1 MNLLINGLITGAV
14 FAIAAS
20 GLVVT
25 YSTSGVFNFA
35 HGALGMLCAYVYW
48 DLRVNESHTW
58 PLLPKG
64 SWPAPLAL
72 AFVLLVF
79 APLIGALLYRVVIRG
94 LRGASEIVKLVVP
107 ISVLLATIGLANWVW
122 KPTDSHS
129 IQPFFGA
136 DHKVTVFGV
145 VLLWHDLTILFVA
158 IALAVALRVL
168 LYRTRVGVSMRA
180 VVDDLPLVE
189 LNGARPDRVSLVSW
203 MIGVALSA
211 LAGILIT
218 PFQGGSLS
226 STLLTLLVINAFAA
240 AMFGRLRSLP
250 MTFVGAVVLGFATRM
265 AFERPTGLM
274 PKSFDWGGNLRLA
287 VPMLLLFVVLLVLPQ
302 DRLRGAVA
310 SRTRERFSLPSMRAA
325 CIAGVALVV
334 VIFMLS
340 RIMAAAPLLTLGDA
354 LAAAIVILSLVLLV
368 GYAGEV
374 SLATMALAG
383 IGGTVLYHHVGHDA
397 SSRAGI
403 MAFVIAVVATA
414 LVGAVIA
421 LPALRL
427 RGLYLALA
435 TAAFSLAV
443 EQMVFKEYAAQRRIY
458 PATLI
463 LLIAF
468 GGGAVYRAFRSHRMR
483 GAVVAVVASG
493 AVVTLAATN
502 SWLQRERWSAI
513 FPNGNL
519 QVPRPSLFGI
529 DFNPQDNFLLLLA
542 GVFAV
547 LGVMMIA
554 LRRSSYGRRLTAMKN
569 SPAACATLGM
579 NVVRL
584 KLSVFM
590 ISAAIAG
597 LGGCLFAQ
605 EIGAVTSDRFSLFE
619 SMTMLMLLVVA
630 GAGYVSGGLSAGLLY
645 GAVFVTLES
654 ILAKVGDDYSALHG
668 LSAWL
673 VHFTALLPAL
683 IGIGLG
689 RNPSG
694 FLDDSFARY
703 RAMISEAKAVLVAA
717 AAAELGLWFL
727 AFGHT
732 ISNWTFA
739 IATAA
744 LLVVLPQLASVFAP
758 SAYSRGRTVDRE
770 RDATPLELV
779 GIDRAFTTDDL
790 REIDR
795 GLGLDGAL
803 DRGGARLRA

>member
-35 HGALGMLCAYVYW
+35 HGALGMLSAYVYW
-48 DLRVNESHTW
+48 DLRVNDSHTW

-64 SWPAPLAL
+64 RWSAPLAL

-79 APLIGALLYRVVIRG
+79 APLVGALLYRFVIRG
-94 LRGASEIVKLVVP
+94 LQQTSEIVKLVVP
-107 ISVLLATIGLANWVW
+107 VSVLLAAIVLANWVW

-145 VLLWHDLTILFVA
+145 VLLWHDLVILLVA
-158 IALAVALRVL
+158 VALAVGLRVL

-180 VVDDLPLVE
+180 VVDDRPLLE

-203 MIGVALSA
+203 MLGVSLSA

-240 AMFGRLRSLP
+240 AMFGRLRNLP
-250 MTFVGAVVLGFATRM
+250 LTFVGAVVLGFATRM

-274 PKSFDWGGNLRLA
+274 PKSFDWGGNFRLA
-287 VPMLLLFVVLLVLPQ
+287 VPMILLFIVLLVLPQ

-310 SRTRERFSLPSMRAA
+310 YRTRERFALPTMNNAYVAA
-325 CIAGVALVV
+325 VAFVV
-334 VIFMLS
+334 SIFLLS
-340 RIMAAAPLLTLGDA
+340 RIMAAAPLVTLSDA
-354 LAAAIVILSLVLLV
+354 LAAAIIILSLVLLV

-374 SLATMALAG
+374 SLATMAFAG
-383 IGGTVLYHHVGHDA
+383 IGGTVFFHHVGHDA
-397 SSRAGI
+397 SSRAGL
-403 MAFVIAVVATA
+403 MAFVIAAVATA

-443 EQMVFKEYAAQRRIY
+443 EQMMFKEYVAQRRIY

-463 LLIAF
+463 LLVAV
-468 GGGAVYRAFRSHRMR
+468 GVGAVYRGFSSHRAR
-483 GAVVAVVASG
+483 GVLIATIGSG
-493 AVVTLAATN
+493 AVIALAASN
-502 SWLQRERWSAI
+502 SWLQQERWSPI
-513 FPNGNL
+513 CPNGDL
-519 QVPRPSLFGI
+519 QVPRPRLFGV
-529 DFNPQDNFLLLLA
+529 DFDPQRNFLLLLA
-542 GVFAV
+542 VVFAV
-547 LGVMMIA
+547 LGVFMIA
-554 LRRSSYGRRLTAMKN
+554 LRRSGYGRRLTAMKN

-590 ISAAIAG
+590 MSAAIAG

-605 EIGAVTSDRFSLFE
+605 EIGAVTADRFSLFE

-645 GAVFVTLES
+645 GAIFVALES
-654 ILAKVGDDYSALHG
+654 VIGKIGDQYTAFQG
-668 LSAWL
+668 ISAWL

-694 FLDDSFARY
+694 FLSDSFARY
-703 RAMISEAKAVLVAA
+703 RPMIDEVRSVLVAGVGV
-717 AAAELGLWFL
+717 ELVVWFL
-727 AFGHT
+727 AFRHT
-732 ISNWTFA
+732 INNWTFA
-739 IATAA
+739 IVTLALAVLLPNVAA
-744 LLVVLPQLASVFAP
+744 AVKP
-758 SAYSRGRTVDRE
+758 SAYGRTHAGEADG
-770 RDATPLELV
+770 DDTPLELIGV
-779 GIDRAFTTDDL
+779 DRAFTADDL

-795 GLGLDGAL
+795 GIGLGGV
-803 DRGGARLRA
+803 RA

>member
-48 DLRVNESHTW
+48 DLRVNDSHTW

-64 SWPAPLAL
+64 HWPAPLAL
-72 AFVLLVF
+72 GFVLLVF
-79 APLIGALLYRVVIRG
+79 APLLGALLYRVVIRG
-94 LRGASEIVKLVVP
+94 LQDTSEIVKLVVP
-107 ISVLLATIGLANWVW
+107 ISVLLAAIGLANWVW
-122 KPTDSHS
+122 KPTDTHS

-145 VLLWHDLTILFVA
+145 VLLWHDLTILLVA

-180 VVDDLPLVE
+180 VVDDRPLVE

-203 MIGVALSA
+203 MIGVSLSA

-240 AMFGRLRSLP
+240 AMFGRLRNLP
-250 MTFVGAVVLGFATRM
+250 LTFVGAVVLGFATRM

-274 PKSFDWGGNLRLA
+274 PKTFDWGGNLRLA
-287 VPMLLLFVVLLVLPQ
+287 VPMILLFVVLLVLPQ
-302 DRLRGAVA
+302 DRLRGAVPY
-310 SRTRERFSLPSMRAA
+310 RTREHFSLPTMTSAYIGGA
-325 CIAGVALVV
+325 VFVVCIFL
-334 VIFMLS
+334 LS
-340 RIMAAAPLLTLGDA
+340 RIMAASPLLTLSDA
-354 LAAAIVILSLVLLV
+354 IAAAIIILSLVVLV

-383 IGGTVLYHHVGHDA
+383 IGGTVLYHHVGHGA
-397 SSRAGI
+397 TSRAGI
-403 MAFVIAVVATA
+403 AAFAIAIVATA

-443 EQMVFKEYAAQRRIY
+443 EQMLFKEYAAQRRIY

-463 LLIAF
+463 LLVAF
-468 GGGAVYRAFRSHRMR
+468 GLGAMYRGFSSHRLR
-483 GAVVAVVASG
+483 GALVAAVASG
-493 AVVTLAATN
+493 AVITFAATN
-502 SWLQRERWSAI
+502 PWLQREQWSAI
-513 FPNGNL
+513 FPNGSL
-519 QVPRPSLFGI
+519 QVPRPQLFGI
-529 DFNPQDNFLLLLA
+529 DFSPQDNFLLLLA
-542 GVFAV
+542 TVFAV
-547 LGVMMIA
+547 LGVSMIA
-554 LRRSSYGRRLTAMKN
+554 LRRSAYGRRLTAMKN
-569 SPAACATLGM
+569 SPAAGATLGL
-579 NVVRL
+579 NIVRL

-605 EIGAVTSDRFSLFE
+605 EVGAVTSDRFSLFE

-630 GAGYVSGGLSAGLLY
+630 GAGYVSGGLTAGLLY
-645 GAVFVTLES
+645 GAVFVALES
-654 ILAKVGDDYSALHG
+654 IFAKIGNDYSAFQG
-668 LSAWL
+668 WSAWL

-694 FLDDSFARY
+694 FLNDVFEGFG
-703 RAMISEAKAVLVAA
+703 AMIREARVVFFAGVASEL
-717 AAAELGLWFL
+717 LIWFL
-727 AFGHT
+727 AFRHA
-732 ISNWTFA
+732 INNWTFA
-739 IATAA
+739 ILTIALAVMLPRVARLVKPAPGHTAA
-744 LLVVLPQLASVFAP
+744 PEPNAP
-758 SAYSRGRTVDRE
+758 
-770 RDATPLELV
+770 PLELI
-779 GIDRAFTTDDL
+779 GIDRAFTVDDL
-790 REIDR
+790 REMNR
-795 GLGLDGAL
+795 GIGLDSRTGL
-803 DRGGARLRA
+803 DRLRA

>member
-1 MNLLINGLITGAV
+1 
-14 FAIAAS
+14 
-20 GLVVT
+20 
-25 YSTSGVFNFA
+25 
-35 HGALGMLCAYVYW
+35 
-48 DLRVNESHTW
+48 
-58 PLLPKG
+58 
-64 SWPAPLAL
+64 
-72 AFVLLVF
+72 
-79 APLIGALLYRVVIRG
+79 
-94 LRGASEIVKLVVP
+94 
-107 ISVLLATIGLANWVW
+107 
-122 KPTDSHS
+122 
-129 IQPFFGA
+129 
-136 DHKVTVFGV
+136 
-145 VLLWHDLTILFVA
+145 
-158 IALAVALRVL
+158 
-168 LYRTRVGVSMRA
+168 
-180 VVDDLPLVE
+180 
-189 LNGARPDRVSLVSW
+189 
-203 MIGVALSA
+203 
-211 LAGILIT
+211 
-218 PFQGGSLS
+218 
-226 STLLTLLVINAFAA
+226 
-240 AMFGRLRSLP
+240 
-250 MTFVGAVVLGFATRM
+250 
-265 AFERPTGLM
+265 
-274 PKSFDWGGNLRLA
+274 
-287 VPMLLLFVVLLVLPQ
+287 
-302 DRLRGAVA
+302 
-310 SRTRERFSLPSMRAA
+310 
-325 CIAGVALVV
+325 
-334 VIFMLS
+334 
-340 RIMAAAPLLTLGDA
+340 
-354 LAAAIVILSLVLLV
+354 
-368 GYAGEV
+368 
-374 SLATMALAG
+374 
-383 IGGTVLYHHVGHDA
+383 
-397 SSRAGI
+397 
-403 MAFVIAVVATA
+403 
-414 LVGAVIA
+414 
-421 LPALRL
+421 
-427 RGLYLALA
+427 
-435 TAAFSLAV
+435 
-443 EQMVFKEYAAQRRIY
+443 MVFKEYAAERRIY

-463 LLIAF
+463 LLVGF
-468 GGGAVYRAFRSHRMR
+468 GCGTVYRGFRSHHAR
-483 GAVVAVVASG
+483 GAAVAAVVSG

-502 SWLQRERWSAI
+502 PWLQRERWSAI

-519 QVPRPSLFGI
+519 QVPRPRLAGI
-529 DFNPQDNFLLLLA
+529 DFTPQDNFLLLLA
-542 GVFAV
+542 VVFAV

-554 LRRSSYGRRLTAMKN
+554 LRRSAYGRRLTAMKN

-579 NVVRL
+579 NIVRL

-590 ISAAIAG
+590 MSAAIAG

-758 SAYSRGRTVDRE
+758 SAYGRGRTVDHE

-795 GLGLDGAL
+795 GLGLD
-803 DRGGARLRA
+803 RGGARLRA